1 MSSTSEKMSLS
12 DVAMEMTYLK
22 FLVTAFPVIIEVLFH
37 LKELMCGDQ
46 ACSYPGYPTYV
57 GPLIPALTALSMTF
71 LVVEFFGL
79 RFKIYGII
87 EFGCLVWFWVY
98 FLGSIVN
105 LVHIAK
111 QPLKG

>member
-12 DVAMEMTYLK
+12 ELAMEMTYLK
-22 FLVTAFPVIIEVLFH
+22 FLVTAFPVIIEILFH
-37 LKELMCGDQ
+37 LKELN
-46 ACSYPGYPTYV
+46 AGYPTYV

-87 EFGCLVWFWVY
+87 EFGCFVWFWVY

>member
-1 MSSTSEKMSLS
+1 MSSTTEKMSLS

-22 FLVTAFPVIIEVLFH
+22 FLVTAFPVIIEILFH
-37 LKELMCGDQ
+37 LKELN
-46 ACSYPGYPTYV
+46 AGYPTYV

-87 EFGCLVWFWVY
+87 EFGCFVWFWVY

>member
-1 MSSTSEKMSLS
+1 MSSTTEKMSLS

-22 FLVTAFPVIIEVLFH
+22 FLVTAFPVIIEILFH
-37 LKELMCGDQ
+37 LKELN
-46 ACSYPGYPTYV
+46 AGYPTYV

-79 RFKIYGII
+79 PFKIYGII
-87 EFGCLVWFWVY
+87 EFVCHLYRVVLGY
-98 FLGSIVN
+98 FLGSW
-105 LVHIAK
+105 LIAE

>member
-1 MSSTSEKMSLS
+1 MSSTTEKMSLS

-22 FLVTAFPVIIEVLFH
+22 FLVTAFPVIIEILFH
-37 LKELMCGDQ
+37 LKELNAGC
-46 ACSYPGYPTYV
+46 PTYV

-87 EFGCLVWFWVY
+87 EFGCFVWFWVY

>member
-1 MSSTSEKMSLS
+1 MSSTSEKKSLS

-22 FLVTAFPVIIEVLFH
+22 FLVTAFPVIIEILFH
-37 LKELMCGDQ
+37 LKELNAGC
-46 ACSYPGYPTYV
+46 PTYV
-57 GPLIPALTALSMTF
+57 GPLIPALTGILALTALSMTF

-79 RFKIYGII
+79 PFKIYGII

>member
-1 MSSTSEKMSLS
+1 MSSTTEKMSLS

-22 FLVTAFPVIIEVLFH
+22 FLVTAFPVIIEILFH
-37 LKELMCGDQ
+37 LKELN
-46 ACSYPGYPTYV
+46 AGYPTYV

>member
-1 MSSTSEKMSLS
+1 MSSTTEKMSLS

-22 FLVTAFPVIIEVLFH
+22 FLVTAFPVIIEILFH
-37 LKELMCGDQ
+37 LKELN
-46 ACSYPGYPTYV
+46 AGYPTYV

-87 EFGCLVWFWVY
+87 GFGCLVWFSVY
-98 FLGSIVN
+98 FLAS
-105 LVHIAK
+105 
-111 QPLKG
+111 